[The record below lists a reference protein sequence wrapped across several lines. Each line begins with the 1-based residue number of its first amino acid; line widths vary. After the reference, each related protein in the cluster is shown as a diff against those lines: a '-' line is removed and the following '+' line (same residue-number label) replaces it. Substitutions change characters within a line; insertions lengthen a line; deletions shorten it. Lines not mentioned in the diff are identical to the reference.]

1 MNEQTEIPKTIEE
14 ISKELAKVK
23 FFTSGLSDVAIRDYY
38 YQYKTTGKFY

>member
-1 MNEQTEIPKTIEE
+1 MKPETKTPKTIEE